1 MATILC
7 IDDNKNILELHKAV
21 LESDGHAVLIAANG
35 ASGVALSRRHAID
48 AIVLDF
54 NMPGMDGAR
63 VAEIIAKEQ
72 PTVPVVVC
80 SGQADAIPEPLRWF
94 ADALVEKADG
104 PHVLLSTVARLV
116 DKKLGPRQI
125 PAHGKPHGVGS
136 FVA

>member
-21 LESDGHAVLIAANG
+21 LQSDGHAVLIAANG
-35 ASGVALSRRHAID
+35 TSGIALSRNHAID

-54 NMPGMDGAR
+54 NMPTMDGAR
-63 VAEIIAKEQ
+63 VAEIIAQEQ

-80 SGQADAIPEPLRWF
+80 SGHTDEIPEPLRWF
-94 ADALVEKADG
+94 ADALVQKADG

-116 DKKLGPRQI
+116 DKKLGPRQRF
-125 PAHGKPHGVGS
+125 AHGKPHEGRS
-136 FVA
+136 SVA

>member
-7 IDDNKNILELHKAV
+7 IDDNKNILQLHKAL
-21 LESDGHAVLIAANG
+21 LEGYGHAVLIAADG
-35 ASGVALSRRHAID
+35 ASGIALSRNQNID

-54 NMPGMDGAR
+54 NMPGLDGGR

-80 SGQADAIPEPLRWF
+80 SGHTDAIPEPLRWF

-104 PHVLLSTVARLV
+104 PDALLSTLAKLV
-116 DKKLGPRQI
+116 DRKVVRRQMS
-125 PAHGKPHGVGS
+125 AHGKPHAVRS
-136 FVA
+136 LVA